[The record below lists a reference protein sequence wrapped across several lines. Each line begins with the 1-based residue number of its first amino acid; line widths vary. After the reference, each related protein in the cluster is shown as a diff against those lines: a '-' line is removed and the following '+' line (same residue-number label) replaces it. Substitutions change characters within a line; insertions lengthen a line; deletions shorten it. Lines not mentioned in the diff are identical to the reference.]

1 MKRNSNNNLDDFKDE
16 DDIVGDDDFK
26 HKIVGSRMMVL
37 DIGVNSSIEEIS
49 KTIKTMIMCLVIRNL
64 LNWKLLVFKVK
75 IISRFIWSGKGD
87 GLIYS
92 KIKLLCESF
101 ILLLVS
107 HGTFSISYQR
117 SIVLWCSS

>member
-26 HKIVGSRMMVL
+26 HKIVGSGMMVL

-92 KIKLLCESF
+92 KIKLLFES
-101 ILLLVS
+101 LLLLLII
-107 HGTFSISYQR
+107 H
-117 SIVLWCSS
+117 

>member
-1 MKRNSNNNLDDFKDE
+1 
-16 DDIVGDDDFK
+16 
-26 HKIVGSRMMVL
+26 MMVL

-49 KTIKTMIMCLVIRNL
+49 KTIKTIIMCMVIQNL

-75 IISRFIWSGKGD
+75 IISRFIWSGKRD

-101 ILLLVS
+101 SYSWFLLELFQYLIKDQLFCDVHPDLS
-107 HGTFSISYQR
+107 KN
-117 SIVLWCSS
+117 